1 VIKDRHLLGIVFLL
15 ASGLVFAV
23 LDSLAKETSYFVP
36 VLQVAWGRYVF
47 HVVFLPL
54 YAERVPAEPIWA
66 ARRWTRMFVT
76 KRLTLQI
83 LRSVLLLGA
92 TLFFFGAVHYVP
104 LAEAQAV
111 AFVEPMLI
119 SAIAHFFLNE
129 KVGIRRWLAIAVAF
143 IGVMIVV
150 RPGFGMVHWGMLLS
164 LGSAACGSV
173 YVTLTRVVSR
183 DDSAAV
189 SLAYAGLAGFVG
201 LSVVMP
207 FMWEPASGYVWLLF
221 FGLGVT
227 GGLGH
232 YLMIK
237 AFEFAPGGTLAPF
250 IYVQIVWM
258 VIIGWLWFQDWPMV
272 TTWIGIALIVGSG
285 LYALHREQVRARE
298 RARAVEISTVS

>member
-1 VIKDRHLLGIVFLL
+1 MIKDRHLLGIVFLL
-15 ASGLVFAV
+15 ASGLVFAI

-47 HVVFLPL
+47 HIVFLPF

-66 ARRWTRMFVT
+66 TRRWVRMFKT
-76 KRLTLQI
+76 RRLALQI
-83 LRSVLLLGA
+83 VRSILLLGA
-92 TLFFFGAVHYVP
+92 TLFFFAAVHYVP

-129 KVGIRRWLAIAVAF
+129 KVGVRRWVAILVAF
-143 IGVMIVV
+143 VGVMIVV
-150 RPGFGMVHWGMLLS
+150 QPGFGTVHWGMLLS

-183 DDSAAV
+183 DDSAGV
-189 SLAYAGLAGFVG
+189 SLAYAGLAGFIG

-207 FMWEPASGYVWLLF
+207 FVWEPASGYVWLLF
-221 FGLGVT
+221 LGLGIT

-232 YLMIK
+232 YLLIK

-258 VIIGWLWFQDWPMV
+258 IIIGWLWFGDWPLV
-272 TTWIGIALIVGSG
+272 TTWIGLILIVGSG
-285 LYALHREQVRARE
+285 LYALHRERVKARE
-298 RARAVEISTVS
+298 RAQNSPAL